1 MTQLGQAA
9 RACHGDPGPV
19 STDVTHS
26 ETVVFEL
33 SDSWGA
39 KRLSERL
46 RHRWH
51 SGVTDGGEAA
61 LVTVQLRLEEG
72 DLAALLRAVKLW
84 VDEQA
89 LDSIRFHLDGRDYVL
104 EAGSSIRPPA

>member
-1 MTQLGQAA
+1 VSADLA
-9 RACHGDPGPV
+9 HG
-19 STDVTHS
+19 

-33 SDSWGA
+33 SDSWRA
-39 KRLSERL
+39 QRLSERL

-51 SGVTDGGEAA
+51 SGVTDGDEAA
-61 LVTVQLRLEEG
+61 LVTVELRLEEG

-89 LDSIRFHLDGRDYVL
+89 LEAIVFHLDGRAYVL
-104 EAGSSIRPPA
+104 EAGTAIRSGA